1 MASFINTNMM
11 SLNTQNNLSKS
22 QSALATSVQRL
33 STGLRVNSAKDDA
46 AGLAIANRMDSSV
59 RGQSVAIRNTND
71 AISFSQTAEGALSK
85 INDNLQRMRE
95 LAVQSSNGTNGTS
108 DRELLNTEFNQ
119 LQSEVSRIM
128 SNTNYNGINAL
139 SNQPMNIQIGANT
152 TADDRITLQGID
164 LSSVSGSAA
173 KLTEASIPADKKATM
188 FYNKANGHI
197 YEFVDGH
204 KDWGVAK
211 TEAEAKSVGGQK
223 GYLANIT
230 SADEQAFITGRG
242 PAGADNTAIKSF
254 ADGHHLWLGGT
265 DAAQEGKWIWSGG
278 PEAGTQFWAG
288 ASNGSA
294 TGGSYNNWNP
304 GEPNNSNNEDF
315 LHTWAGGATW
325 NDIPDTA
332 GVNGYVI
339 EYGGLD
345 AVSAPMA
352 TSGTIGVTAG
362 STAANVP
369 TANSLTDGLKLEEAT
384 QAQAAFKW
392 QAKADGTFQLQTKA
406 WVAATE
412 AVSGGA
418 AALPAHS
425 ATVFSDVIGV
435 TGAFAPV
442 STDALIASN
451 ANGVNILNQASASSA
466 INQIDAAMKQV
477 NVAQIQQGA
486 TQNRLSAVI
495 SSLTASNESTIN
507 ARSHI
512 LDTDFASET
521 ALMARSQILQ
531 QAGMAML
538 AQANQSGNGIMTLM
552 R

>member
-242 PAGADNTAIKSF
+242 PAGADSTAIKNF
-254 ADGHHLWLGGT
+254 ANGHHLWLGGT

-304 GEPNNSNNEDF
+304 GEPNNSGGENY

-325 NDIPDTA
+325 NDIPATA

-352 TSGTIGVTAG
+352 TSGVIAITSG
-362 STAANVP
+362 STGTPPSAADLDTGLDLENA
-369 TANSLTDGLKLEEAT
+369 TATKTAY
-384 QAQAAFKW
+384 KW
-392 QAKADGTFQLQTKA
+392 QAKADGTFQLQSKVWNSSTSS
-406 WVAATE
+406 
-412 AVSGGA
+412 SGNTFA
-418 AALPAHS
+418 
-425 ATVFSDVIGV
+425 DVTGV

>member
-242 PAGADNTAIKSF
+242 PSGADSTAIKNF
-254 ADGHHLWLGGT
+254 ANGHHLWLGGT

-304 GEPNNSNNEDF
+304 GEPNNSGGENY

-325 NDIPDTA
+325 NDIPATA

-352 TSGTIGVTAG
+352 NTGTTIAVTAG
-362 STAANVP
+362 TAP
-369 TANSLTDGLKLEEAT
+369 TTLNAGLQLNEAT
-384 QAQAAFKW
+384 SSQAAFKW
-392 QAKADGTFQLQTKA
+392 EVNADGTFKLQTKA
-406 WVAATE
+406 WIADVAA
-412 AVSGGA
+412 SGGNA
-418 AALPAHS
+418 AVPAHS
-425 ATVFSDVIGV
+425 ATVFSDVAGV
-435 TGAFAPV
+435 TGAYPQV

>member
-173 KLTEASIPADKKATM
+173 KLTEASIPAASKANNTM

-197 YEFVDGH
+197 YEFVNGH
-204 KDWGVAK
+204 KDWADAK
-211 TEAEAKSVGGQK
+211 ADAESKSVGGQK

-242 PAGADNTAIKSF
+242 PAGADSTAIRNF
-254 ADGHHLWLGGT
+254 ANGHHLWLGGN
-265 DAAQEGKWIWSGG
+265 DEAQEGKWIWSGG

-304 GEPNNSNNEDF
+304 GEPNNAGDEDF

-325 NDIPDTA
+325 NDIPASA

-345 AVSAPMA
+345 AVSAPNANTGA
-352 TSGTIGVTAG
+352 TIAVTAG
-362 STAANVP
+362 STGTVPSAADLELGLDLENA
-369 TANSLTDGLKLEEAT
+369 TATK
-384 QAQAAFKW
+384 AAFKW
-392 QAKADGTFQLQTKA
+392 QAKDDGTFQLQTKV
-406 WVAATE
+406 WNSTTNT
-412 AVSGGA
+412 SGTTFA
-418 AALPAHS
+418 
-425 ATVFSDVIGV
+425 DVTGV
-435 TGAFAPV
+435 TGAYPTV

-512 LDTDFASET
+512 LDTDFAAET

>member
-204 KDWGVAK
+204 KDWTAAK
-211 TEAEAKSVGGQK
+211 VDAESKSVGGQK
-223 GYLANIT
+223 GYLANVT
-230 SADEQAFITGRG
+230 SADEQAFVTGK
-242 PAGADNTAIKSF
+242 GANSNATIQNF
-254 ADGHHLWLGGT
+254 ANGHHMWLGGT

-304 GEPNNSNNEDF
+304 GEPNNAGGQENF

-325 NDIPDTA
+325 NDIPNGA

-352 TSGTIGVTAG
+352 RSGVIAVTAG
-362 STAANVP
+362 SAPSTLDAGL
-369 TANSLTDGLKLEEAT
+369 SLDEAT

-392 QAKADGTFQLQTKA
+392 EVKDDGTFKLQTKA
-406 WVAATE
+406 WVAA
-412 AVSGGA
+412 VGDV
-418 AALPAHS
+418 PAHS
-425 ATVFSDVIGV
+425 ANVFSDVAGV
-435 TGAFAPV
+435 TGAYPTV

>member
-242 PAGADNTAIKSF
+242 PAGADSTAIKNF
-254 ADGHHLWLGGT
+254 ANGHHLWLGGT

-304 GEPNNSNNEDF
+304 GEPNNSGGENY

-325 NDIPDTA
+325 NDIPATA

-362 STAANVP
+362 TAPATLN
-369 TANSLTDGLKLEEAT
+369 AGLQLDAAT
-384 QAQAAFKW
+384 SSQAAFKW
-392 QAKADGTFQLQTKA
+392 EVNSDGTFKLQTKA
-406 WVAATE
+406 WVAE
-412 AVSGGA
+412 SGGT
-418 AALPAHS
+418 PAHS
-425 ATVFSDVIGV
+425 DATFSDVSGV